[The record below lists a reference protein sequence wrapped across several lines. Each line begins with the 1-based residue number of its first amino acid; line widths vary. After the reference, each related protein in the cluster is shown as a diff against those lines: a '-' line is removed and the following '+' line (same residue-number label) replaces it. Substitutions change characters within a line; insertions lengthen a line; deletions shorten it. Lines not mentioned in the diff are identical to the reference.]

1 MPYKTIADL
10 PEAVRDA
17 LPEDAQ
23 RRFMAVANAYLAD
36 KKPESQAIASA
47 WKVVGNGWE
56 KGDDGKWRRRDD
68 LQKALIEARLASL
81 HAALDASVEKGL
93 GKIGSWFANRWPAGS
108 SKGGQFAPKGGAGV
122 SAPQLGLGGGYKA
135 PSDQYAPQPYS
146 KPAPPAG
153 AKPHPKKDD
162 NGKTV
167 TVDYPS
173 RASHQSTWKDPNK
186 TATFTPGGQTPD
198 RLNGVEMKSWAAPTT
213 TEGWKKV
220 SGTNP
225 ALDDIPFDAHPT
237 KKTGAG
243 VLVVEP
249 DGRVWLTRPTNSFGG
264 YVNTFP
270 KGTAEKELSLQQ
282 NAIKEAFEETGLRVK
297 ITGVLGDYERDT
309 SVARMFIARRVG
321 GTPKDMGWESQAV
334 RLATL
339 KDAMELLN
347 KPHDKGIMQD
357 LSDELALTA
366 PLPKPKQIKKAAWEK
381 QPRWPAGSPLGG
393 QWQTFGADGL
403 PVPPKLGSAANPG
416 YQKAVDAL
424 HAKAQ
429 AGDVKAIQDVVN
441 GKKAALDK
449 FNAQKAA
456 GATVNSTTKWG
467 AGVPYYGQALLD
479 AMSAKTN
486 ATASADAMSGPE
498 KLTTWTYAAPK
509 PGGSNPGAIYTDGK
523 GDKWLVKGSNAAGLG
538 SAEATKRAQNE
549 VLASK
554 LMQAAGVGVPDMK
567 LVNLEGQHGG
577 GFGVASKWQEG
588 MTKFTGTAAQLSAA
602 QKDFA
607 VHAWLGNYDVI
618 GLSKDNTVFD
628 KDGKAINIDPG
639 GALLY
644 RAQGAAKGDAFGT
657 KVVELDS
664 LRKKVAGIPD
674 NPNAHAV
681 YGKMTQSQIQESS
694 QKLLLVNDETIK
706 KLCMTYGPGTPSERM
721 ALAEKLIARKSD
733 LIQQI
738 GDKSA
743 ARAKEKAAAAAAA
756 APTPPKERKPAANPQ
771 AAAGAKIVS
780 DAVASGIKMP
790 SLKESTKGA
799 VDHYKKQTAEALLH
813 HKNGN
818 IAALQQMKDTTKPNS
833 YNGKEMHAMYDSMLA
848 DLKGKAAAG
857 AAQVLEP
864 VKDVPQAGAS
874 IGTKPAM
881 PSNEQYKMDPNAPGK
896 SAATLKDTASH
907 NTKLDALALHA
918 AKGDVKAL
926 LAQNYA
932 SNHYGQK
939 QAKFAN
945 DALAALGSD
954 QKVVP
959 GQKANSHPALQAAG
973 ITPTTPAGVQAGAT
987 AKPVAAAP
995 AAGDAGWVKLRAG
1008 EKIVEQ
1014 GESFGVKWAKV
1025 EVPAK
1030 GFDPSSIAQ
1039 PPDFFSN
1046 GSQGPNN
1053 KWKSSKEHINAANN
1067 AAGKAILDTAM
1078 KEKNPAALDKLQV
1091 PVIDKDT
1098 GAPTGKM
1105 ILVKDHPAAEVKEY
1119 FTQVR
1124 AELEAQTKPTYKS
1137 KQSGSFTGAY
1147 SDIAGA
1153 VAKAHKTV
1161 DYASFKNHAD
1171 KAADYLV
1178 LSKDAVSSVPV
1189 PQQGFF
1195 EMKPGM
1201 KAYDSWKS
1209 QSVQNFDKMTQA
1221 EKSALKA
1228 YTGSAYSTWN
1238 QALRTGDTAS
1248 SGFTSAKPLINAFQ
1262 KAAVDLP
1269 EGATLWRGLGV
1280 GASTYK
1286 SVEGGVIQDGS
1297 FQSASYGSS
1306 PGFSSYGTWLR
1317 IRAGKGVKAVAASA
1331 VSSYSSEREIVIQ
1344 NNVRYMVLKVETHD
1358 NFKDSTGKSWGKKT
1372 IVDVIALP
1380 HGQP

>member
-10 PEAVRDA
+10 PEAVRTA

-23 RRFMAVANAYLAD
+23 RRFMAVANAYLID

-47 WKVVGNGWE
+47 WTVVRNGWE
-56 KGDDGKWRRRDD
+56 KGEDGKWRRRDD
-68 LQKALIEARLASL
+68 LQKSIIAERVMSL
-81 HAALDASVEKGL
+81 HAALDVAVSKGF
-93 GKIGSWFANRWPAGS
+93 GKAGSWFANRWPAGS
-108 SKGGQFAPKGGAGV
+108 AKGGQFAPKGGTGV

-135 PSDQYAPQPYS
+135 PSDQYAPQPYT

-162 NGKTV
+162 NGKSV
-167 TVDYPS
+167 TVDYPT
-173 RASHQSTWKDPNK
+173 RASHNSTWKDPNK
-186 TATFTPGGQTPD
+186 TATFVPGGQTPD
-198 RLNGVEMKSWAAPTT
+198 RLNGVEMKPWAAPTT

-220 SGTNP
+220 AGTNP
-225 ALDDIPFDAHPT
+225 SLDDIPFDAHPT

-357 LSDELALTA
+357 LSDELSLSA
-366 PLPKPKQIKKAAWEK
+366 PTPKPKTIKKSSWEK

-429 AGDVKAIQDVVN
+429 AGDVKAIQDVVT

-449 FNAQKAA
+449 FDAQKAA
-456 GATVNSTTKWG
+456 GSTVNSTTKWA
-467 AGVPYYGQALLD
+467 AGIPYYGQALLD
-479 AMSAKTN
+479 AMSAKTT

-498 KLTTWTYAAPK
+498 KLTNWDYAAPK

-523 GDKWLVKGSNAAGLG
+523 GEKWLVKGSNAAGLG

-554 LMQAAGVGVPDMK
+554 LMQATGVGVPDMK

-588 MTKFTGTAAQLSAA
+588 MAKFTGTAAQLAA
-602 QKDFA
+602 TQKDFA

-628 KDGKAINIDPG
+628 KDGKAVNIDPG

-644 RAQGAAKGDAFGT
+644 RAQGAAKGDAFGN
-657 KVVELDS
+657 KVVELNS

-681 YGKMTQSQIQESS
+681 YGKMTMSQIQEST
-694 QKLLLVNDETIK
+694 QKLALINDETIK

-733 LIQQI
+733 MIAQV
-738 GDKSA
+738 GEMSA
-743 ARAKEKAAAAAAA
+743 ARAKASATAAAAAQA
-756 APTPPKERKPAANPQ
+756 TQ
-771 AAAGAKIVS
+771 AAATTRNPMAAAGTKIVS

-790 SLKESTKGA
+790 NIKDSTKGA
-799 VDHYKKQTAEALLH
+799 SAFYQKQTAEALLH

-818 IAALQQMKDTTKPNS
+818 IAAIQEMKDKTKVNS

-848 DLKGKAAAG
+848 DLKTKVAAG
-857 AAQVLEP
+857 AAKALEP
-864 VKDVPQAGAS
+864 VKDVPKTGDA
-874 IGTKPAM
+874 IGTKAAM
-881 PSNEQYKMDPNAPGK
+881 PSNEKYKMDPNAPGK
-896 SAATLKDTASH
+896 SAATLKDTVTH
-907 NTKLDALALHA
+907 NAKLDSLALHA

-954 QKVVP
+954 QKVVA
-959 GQKANSHPALQAAG
+959 GQKANTHPALQAAG
-973 ITPTTPAGVQAGAT
+973 ITPAAPAGVQAGAT
-987 AKPVAAAP
+987 AKPVAAPA

-1046 GSQGPNN
+1046 GSQGPNG
-1053 KWKSSKEHINAANN
+1053 KWKSSKEHINNANN
-1067 AAGKAILDTAM
+1067 AAGKAILDSAL
-1078 KEKNPAALDKLQV
+1078 KDKSAAALDKLQV
-1091 PVIDKDT
+1091 PVIDKET

-1119 FTQVR
+1119 FTQIKS
-1124 AELEAQTKPTYKS
+1124 ELEAQTKPTFKS
-1137 KQSGSFTGAY
+1137 KQSGSFSGAY
-1147 SDIAGA
+1147 SDIAAA
-1153 VAKAHKTV
+1153 VSKAHQTV
-1161 DYASFKNHAD
+1161 DYANFKAHAD

-1195 EMKPGM
+1195 ELKPGM
-1201 KAYDSWKS
+1201 KAYDSWKKE
-1209 QSVQNFDKMTQA
+1209 SVQNFDKMTAA
-1221 EKSALKA
+1221 EKNALKA
-1228 YTGSAYSTWN
+1228 YTGASYSTWN

-1248 SGFTSAKPLINAFQ
+1248 SGFSSAKPLIEAFK

-1280 GASTYK
+1280 GAATYK

-1297 FQSASYGSS
+1297 FQSASYGAS

-1358 NFKDSTGKSWGKKT
+1358 NFVDSTGKNWGKKT

-1380 HGQP
+1380 HP